1 MKILILCSGNSCRS
15 QMAEGFL
22 RSFDKSLTVC
32 SAGTEPTGNVN
43 EKAIQVMRES
53 GIDIS
58 GHISKSV
65 NQYRNET
72 WDYVITVCEDA
83 DKNCPVFPGKVKH
96 RVHMGFDDPAKVTGS
111 EEFVL
116 NEFRRVRDEI
126 KEKFFRFYRKNL
138 QV

>member
-15 QMAEGFL
+15 QMAEGLL

-32 SAGTEPTGNVN
+32 SAGTEPTGKVN

-58 GHISKSV
+58 GHSSKSV

-126 KEKFFRFYRKNL
+126 KEKFFRFYRQNL

>member
-22 RSFDKSLTVC
+22 RSFDKNLTVC
-32 SAGTEPTGNVN
+32 SAGTEPTGKVN

-83 DKNCPVFPGKVKH
+83 DKNCPVFSGKVKH

-126 KEKFFRFYRKNL
+126 KEKFFRFYRQNL

>member
-1 MKILILCSGNSCRS
+1 
-15 QMAEGFL
+15 MAEGFL

-32 SAGTEPTGNVN
+32 SAGTEPTGKVN

-83 DKNCPVFPGKVKH
+83 DKNCPVFSGKVKH

>member
-1 MKILILCSGNSCRS
+1 
-15 QMAEGFL
+15 MAEGFL

-32 SAGTEPTGNVN
+32 SAGTEPTGKVN

-83 DKNCPVFPGKVKH
+83 DKNCPVFSGKVKH

-126 KEKFFRFYRKNL
+126 KEKFFRFYRQNL